1 MIDHPPMSTHTPN
14 SSLSILET
22 ERLLLRE
29 LQPGDLDA
37 LFAITGDALIMRYV
51 GDLKPYSREKTAQAI
66 REAQESYQQHGF
78 GGWAFIEKA
87 TGQFIGYGGL
97 EYLPERTIPE
107 VFYIFPPSQWGKG
120 LATEVAAAILD
131 YGFKQLGIPAIG
143 ASFDPANQ
151 PSMRAAAKV
160 GLRFDYEGVDEF
172 NLPTV
177 YYKMDNPSQG

>member
-1 MIDHPPMSTHTPN
+1 MSIHTPN
-14 SSLSILET
+14 SSLSVLET
-22 ERLLLRE
+22 ERLYLRE
-29 LQPGDLDA
+29 LQPADLDD
-37 LFAITGDALIMRYV
+37 LFAITGNALIMRYV
-51 GDLKPYSREKTAQAI
+51 GDLQPYSREKTAQVI
-66 REAQESYQQHGF
+66 RKAQESYRQHGF

-107 VFYIFPPSQWGKG
+107 VFYIFLPSHWGKG

-131 YGFKQLGIPAIG
+131 YGFKQLGIPEIG
-143 ASFDPANQ
+143 ASFDPANK

-160 GLRFDYEGVDEF
+160 GLSFDYKGMDEF

-177 YYKMDNPSQG
+177 YYRMSNPYRESQ

>member
-1 MIDHPPMSTHTPN
+1 MPTNLTLYPV
-14 SSLSILET
+14 LET
-22 ERLLLRE
+22 ERLILRE
-29 LQPGDLDA
+29 LLLSDLDD
-37 LFAITGDALIMRYV
+37 LFAITGDPLVMQYV

-66 REAQESYQQHGF
+66 REAQESYRQHGF

-107 VFYIFPPSQWGKG
+107 VFYIFPPLQWGKG
-120 LATEVAAAILD
+120 LATEIAAAILD

-143 ASFDPANQ
+143 ASFDPANE
-151 PSMRAAAKV
+151 PSMHVAAKV

-177 YYKMDNPSQG
+177 YYKMDNPYRKSQ

>member
-1 MIDHPPMSTHTPN
+1 MSTYTNISFPPV
-14 SSLSILET
+14 LET
-22 ERLLLRE
+22 ERLYLRE
-29 LQPGDLDA
+29 LWLSDLDD
-37 LFAITGDALIMRYV
+37 LFAITGDPLIMRYV
-51 GDLKPYSREKTAQAI
+51 GDLQPYSREKTAQAI
-66 REAQESYQQHGF
+66 REAQASYQQHGF

-87 TGQFIGYGGL
+87 TGLFIGYGGL

-151 PSMRAAAKV
+151 PSLRVASKV
-160 GLRFDYEGVDEF
+160 GLCFDYEGVDEF

-177 YYKMDNPSQG
+177 YYKMDNPYS